1 MKYQQHT
8 PSASIDTEES
18 LS

>member
-8 PSASIDTEES
+8 QKEQTNTRG
-18 LS
+18 